1 MVTETFCTPIDP
13 WRAHAI
19 GTYPFV
25 ACVALVL
32 RIFAVCRDDLRSE
45 NFFPLGSVM
54 RQWPESC
61 CFRFFSG
68 VLSVLSS

>member
-13 WRAHAI
+13 WRAHAT
-19 GTYPFV
+19 GTYFFV

-45 NFFPLGSVM
+45 KIFPWGA
-54 RQWPESC
+54 
-61 CFRFFSG
+61 
-68 VLSVLSS
+68 

>member
-13 WRAHAI
+13 WRAHEI

-32 RIFAVCRDDLRSE
+32 RIFAVCRNDLRSQK
-45 NFFPLGSVM
+45 FFP
-54 RQWPESC
+54 
-61 CFRFFSG
+61 SG
-68 VLSVLSS
+68 V

>member
-32 RIFAVCRDDLRSE
+32 RIFAVCGDDLRSE
-45 NFFPLGSVM
+45 KNFPLGSMM
-54 RQWPESC
+54 RQWPQSR
-61 CFRFFSG
+61 CFRLFSG
-68 VLSVLSS
+68 ELSVLSS